1 MIYKGL
7 MTPAGKPQGTL
18 ERGRRGG
25 RGRGEGG
32 DEAGRY
38 NLLHRVLLEI
48 VFIHFQLD
56 GECGAFA
63 FF

>member
-18 ERGRRGG
+18 ERGRRG
-25 RGRGEGG
+25 

-48 VFIHFQLD
+48 VFIHFQPD

>member
-18 ERGRRGG
+18 ESG

-32 DEAGRY
+32 DEAGRC

>member
-18 ERGRRGG
+18 ESGRR
-25 RGRGEGG
+25 G
-32 DEAGRY
+32 DEAGRC